1 MMYAELIG
9 NYEKQGIKSPC
20 DNRFAYV
27 EYGHRQ
33 TPGRFV
39 PELGKQLKQGWVQ
52 GRFMLTMSEKEIQE
66 IAPRVLENKIK
77 KFLSE
82 CMK

>member
-27 EYGHRQ
+27 EHGHRQ

-39 PELGKQLKQGWVQ
+39 PELGKQLKQSWIPGK
-52 GRFMLTMSEKEIQE
+52 RMLTIAEQEIQE
-66 IAPRVLENKIK
+66 IALRVLENKIK